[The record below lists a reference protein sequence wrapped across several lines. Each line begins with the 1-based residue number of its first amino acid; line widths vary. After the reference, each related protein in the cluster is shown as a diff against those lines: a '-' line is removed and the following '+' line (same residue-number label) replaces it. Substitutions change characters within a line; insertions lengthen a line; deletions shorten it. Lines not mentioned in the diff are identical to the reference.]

1 MLVGPVE
8 QHSGALLH
16 IHHLPSAHRA
26 ARLPIKCVC
35 RRSVL
40 ADNSHANVRS
50 ISREIPLHQKCSM
63 RAGRQQAKASSENV
77 TSVDEEVGLDQALL
91 VRFPGS

>member
-40 ADNSHANVRS
+40 ADKSHANVRS

-63 RAGRQQAKASSENV
+63 RAGRQQAKASHSQ

-91 VRFPGS
+91 VRFSGS